1 MNICS
6 HCCWLVRVSLFIE
19 LVGAEDLGTGWRG
32 AFSTFMIN
40 RPILHGSD
48 WWTFRFQNMVTGC
61 IQSSFRMQMSI
72 KGAEGQGVQRIKGC
86 IGSRVHRV
94 QGCTGSTGA

>member
-1 MNICS
+1 
-6 HCCWLVRVSLFIE
+6 
-19 LVGAEDLGTGWRG
+19 
-32 AFSTFMIN
+32 MIN

-61 IQSSFRMQMSI
+61 IQSSFSIQIII

-86 IGSRVHRV
+86 RGSRVQRV
-94 QGCTGSTGA
+94 QGCRGSRVQRVNRCRGCMGSRSAED